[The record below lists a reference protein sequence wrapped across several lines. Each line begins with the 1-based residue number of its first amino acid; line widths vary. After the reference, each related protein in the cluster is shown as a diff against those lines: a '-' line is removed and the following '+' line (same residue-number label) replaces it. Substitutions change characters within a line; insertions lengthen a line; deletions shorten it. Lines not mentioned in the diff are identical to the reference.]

1 VPRLFTALL
10 LSLSLLS
17 GCARPPTPVL
27 DQIKGSGVLRV
38 ASINGPTTLY
48 EGPEGQ
54 TGFEH
59 DLLALLAQRLG
70 VRLEFQ
76 MARQTD
82 QLLDWVRQRQV
93 HLGAAGLPSPERPPP
108 QIRFGPGYLT
118 INQLL
123 VYRMGGERPSP
134 KDLVDVV
141 GGTLEFAA
149 DNALEEEL
157 TKRRDRLPGLRWT
170 AQHGIESEELI
181 YLVDEGLIDYC
192 IAPSNLFALVR
203 RYHPRLR
210 AGPEILKQR
219 QLAWAFPEDQDD
231 SLLHEVQGFFAEI
244 QTNGK
249 LQHLVERYYGHAEQ
263 LKFMDLLLFR
273 RHCEKRLPEYLNLLK
288 YAGFA
293 TGIDWRL
300 LAAIAYQESHWDPEA
315 VSPTGVRGL
324 MMLTRATAGD
334 MGVERESPQQS
345 VLGGARY
352 FKELKEKLPERIGEP
367 DRTWLAL
374 AGYNVGF
381 GHLQDAR
388 VLALMDKKDA
398 NKWSVIK
405 EYLPRLTEKQWHEQT
420 THGYARGQEPVQYV
434 DNIRGYYDLLVGL
447 EEQLPAAQVP
457 DTISPAPK

>member
-1 VPRLFTALL
+1 MQHPRAVLL
-10 LSLSLLS
+10 LSLVLLA
-17 GCARPPTPVL
+17 GCGQPPTPLL
-27 DQIKGSGVLRV
+27 DQVKSGGVLRV

-59 DLLALLAQRLG
+59 DLLTLLAQRLG
-70 VRLEFQ
+70 VRLEFR
-76 MARQTD
+76 MAKQTD
-82 QLLDWVRQRQV
+82 QLLDWLRRREV
-93 HLGAAGLPSPERPPP
+93 HLAAGGLPIPDQLPRGV
-108 QIRFGPGYLT
+108 RYGPGYLS
-118 INQLL
+118 IDQHL
-123 VYRMGGERPSP
+123 VYRMGGDRPAP
-134 KDLVDVV
+134 KGLADVV
-141 GGTLEFAA
+141 GGSLEFAA
-149 DNALEEEL
+149 DVALEREL
-157 TKRRDRLPGLRWT
+157 ARRRDQLPRLNWT

-181 YLVDEGLIDYC
+181 HLVDEGLIDYC

-219 QLAWAFPEDQDD
+219 QLAWAFAEEQDN
-231 SLLHEVQGFFAEI
+231 SLVNEIKRFFAEI
-244 QTNGK
+244 QANGK

-263 LKFMDLLLFR
+263 LKFADLLIFR

-300 LAAIAYQESHWDPEA
+300 LAAIAYQESHWDPGA

-324 MMLTRATAGD
+324 MMLTRGTAGD
-334 MGVERESPQQS
+334 LGVEREDPQQS

-388 VLALMDKKDA
+388 VLALMEKKDA
-398 NKWSVIK
+398 NQWAVIK
-405 EYLPRLTEKQWHEQT
+405 EYLPRLSERQWYEQT

-434 DNIRGYYDLLVGL
+434 DNIRSYYDLLVSL
-447 EEQLPAAQVP
+447 EEKLPEAQGP
-457 DTISPAPK
+457 ANPAPAK